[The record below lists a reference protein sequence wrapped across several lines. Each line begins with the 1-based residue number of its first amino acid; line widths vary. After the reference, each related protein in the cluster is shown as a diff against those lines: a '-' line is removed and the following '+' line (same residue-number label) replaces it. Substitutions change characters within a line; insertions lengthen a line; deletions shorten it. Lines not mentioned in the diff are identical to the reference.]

1 MYDITPII
9 NAVIALLGAIIVAWI
24 IPLIKQKVSGDK
36 YKKLQTWIQTFVLAA
51 EQLYGAG
58 NGRAKL
64 EYVGNMLRAKGIEV
78 DIDDVEDE
86 IRAMIEAAVRELGDK
101 EIKESDNAA

>member
-1 MYDITPII
+1 MDITPII
-9 NAVIALLGAIIVAWI
+9 SAFIAILGVLLTSLFVPWLKRRLSAERYN
-24 IPLIKQKVSGDK
+24 Q
-36 YKKLQTWIQTFVLAA
+36 LQTWVRTFVLAA
-51 EQLYGAG
+51 EQIYGAG

>member
-9 NAVIALLGAIIVAWI
+9 NAVIALLGAIIVAWL

-58 NGRAKL
+58 NGRASS
-64 EYVGNMLRAKGIEV
+64 NMSGTCYALKALKWT
-78 DIDDVEDE
+78 
-86 IRAMIEAAVRELGDK
+86 
-101 EIKESDNAA
+101 